1 LQGRQ
6 VYKDK
11 AKEANAAT
19 LAESTPK
26 VVSRDWTEEVGD
38 ERLLRPIGAFLNSKV
53 LDSMI
58 GSCMGTEFDPMNLMG
73 TSWAPDRNLLGN
85 RNPIGT

>member
-1 LQGRQ
+1 MNVCCG
-6 VYKDK
+6 
-11 AKEANAAT
+11 
-19 LAESTPK
+19 
-26 VVSRDWTEEVGD
+26 
-38 ERLLRPIGAFLNSKV
+38 GAFLNSKV
-53 LDSMI
+53 LDSLI